1 MKTLPFLPGHRTGR
15 SLTEK
20 PCKLRLQ
27 GFVRYLMNTVALFG
41 IALSKHKSN
50 IRMQV
55 EETPLPC
62 VVLSREA
69 NVGARLL
76 RLGLDRLFGL
86 RRYSGNQGFPHHSG
100 CSGLSK
106 GCFSSDH
113 WSLFQC

>member
-1 MKTLPFLPGHRTGR
+1 MARIVPLASVWHENSAPFLPGHRTGR

-55 EETPLPC
+55 EETPVPC

-69 NVGARLL
+69 I
-76 RLGLDRLFGL
+76 
-86 RRYSGNQGFPHHSG
+86 RR
-100 CSGLSK
+100 
-106 GCFSSDH
+106 
-113 WSLFQC
+113 